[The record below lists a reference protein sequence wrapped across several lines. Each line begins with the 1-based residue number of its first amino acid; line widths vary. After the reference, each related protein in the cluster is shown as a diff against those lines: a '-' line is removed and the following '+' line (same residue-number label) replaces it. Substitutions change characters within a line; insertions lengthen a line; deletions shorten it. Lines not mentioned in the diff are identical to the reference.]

1 MDHKRYCRSA
11 EEKTGEWRHHLR
23 NRTKS
28 PIGGEQGGGVTEAAR
43 RLRRIG
49 NAATVLTARS
59 DACPNSANP

>member
-1 MDHKRYCRSA
+1 MDHKRHCRSA
-11 EEKTGEWRHHLR
+11 EEKTGEWRHHLP

-49 NAATVLTARS
+49 DERS
-59 DACPNSANP
+59 DRADRTLCRMS